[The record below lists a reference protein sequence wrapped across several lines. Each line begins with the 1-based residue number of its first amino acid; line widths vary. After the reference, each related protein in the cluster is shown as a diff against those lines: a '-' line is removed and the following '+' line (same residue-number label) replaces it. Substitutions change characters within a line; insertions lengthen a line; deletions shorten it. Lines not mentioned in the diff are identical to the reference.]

1 LVENFIQ
8 LVGAFGVGGLLV
20 KLIDIFFLQPF
31 IVKKEINNW
40 LRDKK
45 LAAYST
51 AVEDLVN
58 MGFKNQG
65 QSPFEDLGSL
75 SQTLLLVDDAELQKL
90 IDSHMFDR
98 AELHGSEE
106 GSSKESE
113 LFDKVNSDAKKIIS
127 ALRCDLRKGA

>member
-1 LVENFIQ
+1 
-8 LVGAFGVGGLLV
+8 
-20 KLIDIFFLQPF
+20 
-31 IVKKEINNW
+31 
-40 LRDKK
+40 
-45 LAAYST
+45 
-51 AVEDLVN
+51 

>member
-1 LVENFIQ
+1 MENFIQ

-65 QSPFEDLGSL
+65 QSP
-75 SQTLLLVDDAELQKL
+75 
-90 IDSHMFDR
+90 
-98 AELHGSEE
+98 
-106 GSSKESE
+106 
-113 LFDKVNSDAKKIIS
+113 
-127 ALRCDLRKGA
+127 